1 MCLLSSL
8 LMYLYNN
15 LYLHPLPFFYRLA
28 RRVVP
33 DEDSQYKSFVRFDKV
48 NFDCDDDSGIS
59 FNTKFVGEY
68 LSEKERKKM
77 LDASIE
83 PLTLWSHISTIKS
96 NATCVKTKAPLT
108 REEYAALPPSFGLSD
123 EQRQVCYDMFI
134 TYEAWIERG
143 QYWDEAC
150 RALYVFQFGPSVYRD
165 ELFTPWVT
173 RVNKW
178 GEVDLLND
186 DGNPLFPFFF
196 DCVSAD
202 EAQDFTEVDIALFL
216 RMSNSKS
223 LFLNT
228 DPAQVCIVLLS
239 LLIMMYN
246 SLHRLIL
253 FCNTV
258 C

>member
-1 MCLLSSL
+1 M
-8 LMYLYNN
+8 
-15 LYLHPLPFFYRLA
+15 
-28 RRVVP
+28 
-33 DEDSQYKSFVRFDKV
+33 

-216 RMSNSKS
+216 RMSSSKS

-228 DPAQVCIVLLS
+228 DPAQVGTIVLLS

-246 SLHRLIL
+246 SLHRLFL